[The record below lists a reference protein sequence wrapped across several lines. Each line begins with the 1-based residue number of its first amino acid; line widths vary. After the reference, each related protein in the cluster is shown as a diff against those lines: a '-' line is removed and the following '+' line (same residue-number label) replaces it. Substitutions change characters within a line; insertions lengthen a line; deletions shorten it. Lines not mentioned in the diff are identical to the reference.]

1 MQYPVGSMPL
11 KPTWISRRAQ
21 MLAAVPIV
29 AMLGAIALRL
39 PLQLSAIDDV
49 ALRVALPAS
58 LAFVLA
64 FAPAPSTRT
73 GAIARDLTV
82 LALSAAVFGGDG
94 QPVMLACY
102 PLLLMTSVLLG
113 WLWPHTGARRE

>member
-1 MQYPVGSMPL
+1 MATIG
-11 KPTWISRRAQ
+11 T
-21 MLAAVPIV
+21 AASIC
-29 AMLGAIALRL
+29 AIALRL

-49 ALRVALPAS
+49 ALRVLLPAS